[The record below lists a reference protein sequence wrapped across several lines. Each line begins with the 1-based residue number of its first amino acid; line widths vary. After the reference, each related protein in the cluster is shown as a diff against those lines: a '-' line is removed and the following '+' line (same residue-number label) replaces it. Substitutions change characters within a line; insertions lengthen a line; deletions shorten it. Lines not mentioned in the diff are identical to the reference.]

1 MSELLI
7 EYLSE
12 EIPARMQRRAADE
25 LGRLFGAALKENN
38 LEFETIATYAT
49 PRRLTIHV
57 TGVPATQP
65 TQEIE
70 RKGPRTDAPEKALEG
85 FLGSVP
91 VTIEQCEVREDKK
104 GSFYVACW
112 TEEGGESRDVISGIV
127 TDVTAAL
134 SWPKSMRWSETTFR
148 WVRPLHNVLAI
159 FDGVALSGAIDTG
172 DGELAFSD
180 RTSGHRF
187 MAPDE
192 FSVSDFDD
200 YSAKLREARV
210 IVDDAE
216 RQTVIREQMIAVCRD
231 RGLKVPEDDGLY
243 REVAGLVEW
252 PTVLV
257 GDIDAAFM
265 ALPREVLTSSMR
277 EHQKYFAIDDG
288 NGGLSPKF
296 AFVANIAAD
305 DPTGIVAGNERV
317 LRARLSD
324 AKYFWDLDLRTP
336 LDQRVAALDAI
347 VFHAKLGTVGEK
359 VTRVEGLAGWI
370 SGFVDGA
377 SEGNTLRAARLA
389 KADLVTGMVGEF
401 PDLQGVMGR
410 YYAHAQN
417 EPDEVADAIAQHYAP
432 LGPNDQ
438 CPTAP
443 VSAVVALADKLD
455 TLVGFWSIDEKPTG
469 SKDPFALRRAALG
482 VIRILLENRIRLN
495 LRAAIAEAR
504 RHHKCDASEIDDD
517 LLQFFADRL
526 NAHLRD
532 EGVRHDHINAVF
544 ALPDAEDLVGV
555 VDRVRA
561 LGPFLASDDG
571 ANLLIAYKRAA
582 NIVRAEEKKDG
593 ESYRGGDYASDSTLQ
608 DVAESVLAEKLGPT
622 ESDVGKALAEEDFA
636 LSMQL
641 LAGLRTPLDEFF
653 DQVTV
658 NVDDPATR
666 ANRLRLLARIQ
677 EVMNNVADFSK
688 VEG

>member
-1 MSELLI
+1 MPELLV

-25 LGRLFGAALKENN
+25 LGRLFGAALKDNN
-38 LEFETIATYAT
+38 LEFEAIATYAT
-49 PRRLTIHV
+49 PRRLIVHV
-57 TGVPATQP
+57 TGVPETQS

-112 TEEGGESRDVISGIV
+112 TEEGGNSRDVLSGIITNV
-127 TDVTAAL
+127 TTDL

-148 WVRPLHNVLAI
+148 WVRPLHNVLAV
-159 FDGVALSGAIDTG
+159 FDGAALSGAIDTG
-172 DGELAFSD
+172 DGVLTFSD
-180 RTSGHRF
+180 CTRGHRF
-187 MAPDE
+187 MAPAE
-192 FSVSDFDD
+192 FSVSSFDH
-200 YSAKLREARV
+200 YAGKMREARV

-216 RQTVIREQMIAVCRD
+216 RQNVIRAQMNEACQTA
-231 RGLKVPEDDGLY
+231 GLNVPDDDGLY

-252 PTVLV
+252 PTVLL
-257 GDIDAAFM
+257 GNIDAAFM
-265 ALPREVLTSSMR
+265 ELPREVLTSSMR
-277 EHQKYFAIDDG
+277 EHQKYFSIDDG
-288 NGGLSPKF
+288 NDGLVPKF
-296 AFVANIAAD
+296 AFVSNIAAEN
-305 DPTGIVAGNERV
+305 TAGIVAGNERV

-324 AKYFWDLDLRTP
+324 AKYFWDLDLKTP
-336 LDQRVAALDAI
+336 LDQRVGALEDI
-347 VFHAKLGTVGEK
+347 VFHAKLGTVGAK
-359 VTRVEGLAGWI
+359 VTRVEGLASWI

-377 SEGNTLRAARLA
+377 SKDAAVRAARLA
-389 KADLVTGMVGEF
+389 KADLVSGMVGEF

-417 EPDEVADAIAQHYAP
+417 EPDEIADAIAQHYAP

-443 VSAVVALADKLD
+443 VSTVVALADKLD

-495 LRAAIAEAR
+495 LRAAFAEAR
-504 RHHKCDASEIDDD
+504 RHHGCDDSEIDAD

-544 ALPDAEDLVGV
+544 TLPDAEDLVGV

-561 LGPFLASDDG
+561 LGPFLTSEDG
-571 ANLLIAYKRAA
+571 TNLLIAYRRAA

-593 ESYRGGDYASDSTLQ
+593 EHYGGGDYARDSALQ
-608 DVAESVLAEKLGPT
+608 DAAESILADKLGPT
-622 ESDVGKALAEEDFA
+622 ESAVGKSLAEEDFA
-636 LSMQL
+636 QSMQL

-666 ANRLRLLARIQ
+666 RNRLRLLARIQ

>member
-1 MSELLI
+1 MPELLV

-25 LGRLFGAALKENN
+25 LGRLFGAALKDNN
-38 LEFETIATYAT
+38 LEFESIATYAT
-49 PRRLTIHV
+49 PRRLTVHV

-70 RKGPRTDAPEKALEG
+70 RRGPRTDAPEKALEG

-112 TEEGGESRDVISGIV
+112 TEEGGDSKDVLSGIV
-127 TDVTAAL
+127 TDVTTDL

-148 WVRPLHNVLAI
+148 WVRPLHNVLAV

-172 DGELAFSD
+172 DGALAFSD

-187 MAPDE
+187 MAPAE
-192 FSVSDFDD
+192 FSVADFGD

-216 RQTVIREQMIAVCRD
+216 RQNVIREQMNDVCQAK
-231 RGLKVPEDDGLY
+231 GLAVPEDDGLY

-265 ALPREVLTSSMR
+265 ELPREVLTSSMR

-296 AFVANIAAD
+296 AFVSNIAAD
-305 DPTGIVAGNERV
+305 DPSAIIAGNERV

-336 LDQRVAALDAI
+336 LDQRVGALDAI

-359 VTRVEGLAGWI
+359 VSRVEGLASWV

-377 SEGNTLRAARLA
+377 SQDAAVRAARLA

-417 EPDEVADAIAQHYAP
+417 EPDEIADAIAQHYAP

-455 TLVGFWSIDEKPTG
+455 TLIGFWSIDEKPTG

-482 VIRILLENRIRLN
+482 VIRILLENRIRLD

-504 RHHKCDASEIDDD
+504 RHHGCETSEIDDD

-544 ALPDAEDLVGV
+544 ALPDADDLVGV

-593 ESYRGGDYASDSTLQ
+593 EGYRGGDYASDTALQ
-608 DVAESVLAEKLGPT
+608 DAAEGVLAEKLGPT
-622 ESDVGKALAEEDFA
+622 ESDVGEALAEEDFA
-636 LSMQL
+636 QSMQL

>member
-1 MSELLI
+1 MPELLV

-38 LEFETIATYAT
+38 FECEAIATYAT
-49 PRRLTIHV
+49 PRRLTVHV

-112 TEEGGESRDVISGIV
+112 TEEGGSAKDVLSGII
-127 TDVTAAL
+127 TDVTADL

-148 WVRPLHNVLAI
+148 WVRPLHNVLAV
-159 FDGVALSGAIDTG
+159 FDGAALSGAIDTG
-172 DGELAFSD
+172 DGELVFSD
-180 RTSGHRF
+180 RTRGHRF
-187 MAPDE
+187 MSPDE
-192 FSVSDFDD
+192 MSVSDFED
-200 YSAKLREARV
+200 YAAKLREARV
-210 IVDDAE
+210 IVDDTE
-216 RQTVIREQMIAVCRD
+216 RQSVIREQMNAACKAN
-231 RGLKVPEDDGLY
+231 GLEVPEDDGLY

-265 ALPREVLTSSMR
+265 ELPREVLTSSMR

-296 AFVANIAAD
+296 AFVSNIAAD
-305 DPTGIVAGNERV
+305 DPAGIIAGNERV

-336 LDQRVAALDAI
+336 LDQRVAALDDI
-347 VFHAKLGTVGEK
+347 VFHAKLGTVGAK
-359 VTRVEGLAGWI
+359 VARVEGLAGWI

-377 SEGNTLRAARLA
+377 SEEAVVRAARLA
-389 KADLVTGMVGEF
+389 KADLVSGMVGEF

-417 EPDEVADAIAQHYAP
+417 EPDEIADAIAQHYAP

-455 TLVGFWSIDEKPTG
+455 TLIGFWSIDEKPTG

-495 LRAAIAEAR
+495 LRATIAEAR
-504 RHHKCDASEIDDD
+504 RHHGCDEAAIDND

-532 EGVRHDHINAVF
+532 EGVRHDRINAVF
-544 ALPDAEDLVGV
+544 ALPDADDLVGV

-571 ANLLIAYKRAA
+571 SNLLIAYKRAA

-593 ESYRGGDYASDSTLQ
+593 GNYRGGDYASDSALQ
-608 DVAESVLAEKLGPT
+608 DAAESVLAEKLGPT
-622 ESDVGKALAEEDFA
+622 ESAVGAALAEEDFA
-636 LSMQL
+636 QSMQL
-641 LAGLRTPLDEFF
+641 LAGLRAPLDEFF

>member
-1 MSELLI
+1 MPELLV

-25 LGRLFGAALKENN
+25 LARLFGDALKANN
-38 LEFETIATYAT
+38 LDCEAITSYAT
-49 PRRLTIHV
+49 PRRLV
-57 TGVPATQP
+57 VRLTGIPATQP
-65 TQEIE
+65 TQDIE

-112 TEEGGESRDVISGIV
+112 TEEGGESRDVLPGIV
-127 TDVTAAL
+127 SEVTSSL
-134 SWPKSMRWSETTFR
+134 SWPKSMRWSSTKFR

-159 FDGVALSGAIDTG
+159 FDGVALAGSIETG
-172 DGELAFSD
+172 DGVIPFSD
-180 RTSGHRF
+180 HTRGHRF
-187 MAPDE
+187 MAPGE
-192 FSVSDFDD
+192 FGVSDFDD
-200 YSAKLREARV
+200 YTAQLRDAFV

-216 RQTVIREQMIAVCRD
+216 RQDVIRQQMKDVCAAD
-231 RGLKVPEDDGLY
+231 GIEVPDDDGLY

-252 PTVLV
+252 PLVLL
-257 GDIDAAFM
+257 GRIDDAFM
-265 ALPREVLTSSMR
+265 ELPREVLTTSMR
-277 EHQKYFAIDDG
+277 EHQKYFAIGDG
-288 NGGLSPKF
+288 QGGLSPKF
-296 AFVANIAAD
+296 AFVANIAPD
-305 DPTGIVAGNERV
+305 DPAAIIAGNERV

-324 AKYFWDLDLRTP
+324 AKYFWDLDLATP
-336 LDQRVAALDAI
+336 LDARVGSLDDI
-347 VFHAKLGTVGEK
+347 VFHAKLGTVGAK
-359 VTRVEGLAGWI
+359 VSRMETLAEWLAAHVEGADPEM
-370 SGFVDGA
+370 VV
-377 SEGNTLRAARLA
+377 RAARLA

-401 PDLQGVMGR
+401 PELQGVMGR
-410 YYAHAQN
+410 YYARAQN
-417 EPDEVADAIAQHYAP
+417 EPDAVADAIAQHYAP
-432 LGPNDQ
+432 LGPTDQ

-455 TLVGFWSIDEKPTG
+455 TLAGFWSIDEKPTG

-495 LRAAIAEAR
+495 LRAAFAQAR
-504 RHHKCDASEIDDD
+504 ALHGSEDATLDTD

-532 EGVRHDHINAVF
+532 EGVRHDHIGAVF
-544 ALPDAEDLVGV
+544 ALPSAEDLLGV

-561 LGPFLASDDG
+561 LGPFLTSDDG
-571 ANLLIAYKRAA
+571 ANLLTAYRRAA

-593 ESYRGGDYASDSTLQ
+593 QAYAGGDYRADAALQ
-608 DVAESVLAEKLGPT
+608 DDAEVVLAGKLDPI
-622 ESDVGKALAEEDFA
+622 EAAVGEALAQEDFA
-636 LSMQL
+636 QSMQL
-641 LAGLRTPLDEFF
+641 LAELRAPLDDFF

-658 NVDDPATR
+658 NVDDPAVR
-666 ANRLRLLARIQ
+666 GNRLRLLARIQ

-688 VEG
+688 IEG